1 MTPDQ
6 GPSHVTP
13 SQHEAAPHLPHVL
26 GNTVECQARLVGD
39 DVEVLTYSLGGFL
52 DLESQ
57 IRLHDISVVRSVLTL
72 FSSSESVREI
82 AAVDKID
89 LL

>member
-1 MTPDQ
+1 M
-6 GPSHVTP
+6 
-13 SQHEAAPHLPHVL
+13 L
-26 GNTVECQARLVGD
+26 GNTVECQARLVGN
-39 DVEVLTYSLGGFL
+39 DVEVLTDSLGGFL
-52 DLESQ
+52 DLEAQ
-57 IRLHDISVVRSVLTL
+57 IRLRDILVISPMFFIILTL

>member
-1 MTPDQ
+1 M
-6 GPSHVTP
+6 
-13 SQHEAAPHLPHVL
+13 L

-39 DVEVLTYSLGGFL
+39 DVEVLTDSLGGFL
-52 DLESQ
+52 DLEAQ
-57 IRLHDISVVRSVLTL
+57 IRLRDILVISPMFFIILTL

>member
-1 MTPDQ
+1 M
-6 GPSHVTP
+6 
-13 SQHEAAPHLPHVL
+13 L
-26 GNTVECQARLVGD
+26 GNTVECQARLVGN
-39 DVEVLTYSLGGFL
+39 DVEVLTDSLGGFL
-52 DLESQ
+52 DLEAQ
-57 IRLHDISVVRSVLTL
+57 IRLRDILVISPMFFDILTL

>member
-1 MTPDQ
+1 M
-6 GPSHVTP
+6 
-13 SQHEAAPHLPHVL
+13 L
-26 GNTVECQARLVGD
+26 GNTVECQARLVGN
-39 DVEVLTYSLGGFL
+39 DVEVLTDSLGGFL
-52 DLESQ
+52 DLEAQ
-57 IRLHDISVVRSVLTL
+57 IRLRDILVCVFHIILTL

>member
-1 MTPDQ
+1 M
-6 GPSHVTP
+6 
-13 SQHEAAPHLPHVL
+13 L
-26 GNTVECQARLVGD
+26 GNTVECQARLVGN
-39 DVEVLTYSLGGFL
+39 DVEVLTDSLGGFL
-52 DLESQ
+52 DLEAQ
-57 IRLHDISVVRSVLTL
+57 IRLRDILVISPMFFFIILTL

>member
-1 MTPDQ
+1 M
-6 GPSHVTP
+6 
-13 SQHEAAPHLPHVL
+13 L
-26 GNTVECQARLVGD
+26 GNTVECQARLVGN
-39 DVEVLTYSLGGFL
+39 DVEVLTDSLGGFL
-52 DLESQ
+52 DLEAQ
-57 IRLHDISVVRSVLTL
+57 IRLRDILVISPVFFIILTL